1 MGPEFHQTA
10 MGRQFYEQT
19 MPQMVKYLKELTEC
33 VKELTQM
40 VKTGVELDNKAEH
53 PPDKS
58 PEPW

>member
-1 MGPEFHQTA
+1 

-40 VKTGVELDNKAEH
+40 VKTGIELDNKAEH
-53 PPDKS
+53 PPNKS
-58 PEPW
+58 PEQW